1 MSATPTLYEPQANQL
16 IVTGLSSLTDI
27 TGDLGAYVMNAQSAI
42 TGQQIHTANN
52 AQNTDTEIAQML
64 LQGEV
69 NALATLQEST
79 NANQYISK
87 VLDGQQSAI
96 QSQTNNV
103 RQQQFKLRDEL
114 MHAQYLQRY
123 YNTATNV
130 LIVTMIV
137 VLVLLIPAALWR
149 VGRMTIL
156 TFSSIVLVVL
166 IAYLCGMVYV
176 SSLTARRH
184 PDAWYQIDWSMTKS
198 IT

>member
-1 MSATPTLYEPQANQL
+1 
-16 IVTGLSSLTDI
+16 
-27 TGDLGAYVMNAQSAI
+27 MNAQSAI